1 MSARQGTPRLVT
13 TDLQAVDDSRCTVLH
28 VDMDAF
34 FAMVEIRRRPELRG
48 RPMMVAGGDGRG
60 VVLSATYEARRH
72 GVRSAMPT
80 GTAQALCPG
89 ILIVPPDHT
98 AYSEASASV
107 MALFRDITPLVEPV
121 SVDEAFLDVSGLS
134 RTLGRPGA
142 VAAHLRT
149 RIRTEL
155 GLPATVGAASSK
167 FMAKLASGLAKPDGL
182 LVVPPAEVLSVLH
195 PLPIRA
201 LWGVGPAT
209 AATLEA
215 IGAST
220 IGALATTDRALLVR
234 TVGEAVGA
242 KLHDLSWGRDDRVVT
257 TESSEAS
264 LGAENTFAQD
274 TRDRVVLDRE
284 LLQLADRT
292 GRRARAGGIRG
303 RTVALK
309 IRFDDFTTISRSLTL
324 STPTDHTP
332 TVYDTARALLDRV
345 PLAGR
350 RIRLLGVRLEGL
362 VRADQ
367 VVEQLAFAF
376 DDAPSDGG
384 PDTRKEFSDTPRGSG
399 SRPSRSTAVGSMPD
413 PAAHPRSAPPAP
425 PRRAAPDR
433 VAAEGATDLVRAR
446 FGAAALGPA
455 TLLGPAVKRRRGP
468 HAPSTGPSVHPD
480 RAPQEDEI

>member
-13 TDLQAVDDSRCTVLH
+13 TDLQAVDDRQCTVLH

-80 GTAQALCPG
+80 GTARALCPG
-89 ILIVPPDHT
+89 ILVVPPDHA
-98 AYSEASASV
+98 AYSEASATV

-142 VAAHLRT
+142 VAAHLRS

-155 GLPATVGAASSK
+155 GLPATVGASSTK
-167 FMAKLASGLAKPDGL
+167 FVAKLASGLAKPDGL
-182 LVVPPAEVLSVLH
+182 LIVPPAEVLSVLH

-209 AATLEA
+209 ASALEA
-215 IGAST
+215 IGATT
-220 IGALATTDRALLVR
+220 IGALATTDRALLIR
-234 TVGEAVGA
+234 TVGEGVGA
-242 KLHDLSWGRDDRVVT
+242 KLHDLAWGRDDRTVT

-292 GRRARAGGIRG
+292 AGRARRGGIRG
-303 RTVALK
+303 RTVAVK

-324 STPTDHTP
+324 ESATDHTP

-345 PLAGR
+345 PLSGR
-350 RIRLLGVRLEGL
+350 RVRLLGVRLEGL
-362 VRADQ
+362 VRADE

-376 DDAPSDGG
+376 EPV
-384 PDTRKEFSDTPRGSG
+384 PDPQNRPATTPGRRNGADRREIFAGAGRSAADRPA
-399 SRPSRSTAVGSMPD
+399 RPS
-413 PAAHPRSAPPAP
+413 PAA
-425 PRRAAPDR
+425 RRPSTPDR
-433 VAAEGATDLVRAR
+433 IAAEGATDQVRAR
-446 FGAAALGPA
+446 FGTDALGPA
-455 TLLGPAVKRRRGP
+455 TLLTPAGTRRARP
-468 HAPSTGPSVHPD
+468 HGASTGPSVHPD